1 MERNDI
7 IGKLY
12 TITHNL
18 NLTIH
23 DEKENFIMVNNV
35 DSINFVELVINIEEE
50 FSIRISEE
58 YMIID
63 EMNSILKIIQ
73 IIERQLE
80 SDTHV

>member
-23 DEKENFIMVNNV
+23 DEKENFIMLNNV
-35 DSINFVELVINIEEE
+35 DSITFVELVINIEEE